1 MNQCRRVPIIIAFC
15 FSFTNLTAQL
25 KLVEGKW
32 RAVLVREDKNEVVFN
47 MEIKGT
53 GKNTQLTI
61 NNATEKIKLI
71 NFKQKGDSVF
81 FEMPVFEST
90 FKAKIG
96 KDGSMNG
103 EMVKGTTGK
112 TQYWPFKAW
121 PGQSYRFAVSKPAQ
135 YNISGRWEL
144 AITRPNKTVR
154 PAMAEWIQKG
164 NKVTGTILTPSG
176 DYRYLDGVVTGDSL
190 FMSVFDGSHTYLFRA
205 LIKDNNSIA
214 DGFFYS
220 GISGVEEWKAKR
232 NNNYSLPDVGNTPEM
247 KAGYTHLDFRFLDVD
262 SVQVSITDER
272 FKNKVVIVQLMG
284 SWCPNCMDETKF
296 LSEYYLKAKKEG
308 VEILA
313 IAYENSTDFKRSQAS
328 VRKFQQRFNV
338 KYPMLISGVSV
349 TDSLRTEKTIPQLTT
364 IKVYPTTIYIGKDG
378 TVRKLHTGF
387 YGPGTGEHFE
397 AFKKEFYQTIA
408 DLLKE

>member
-1 MNQCRRVPIIIAFC
+1 
-15 FSFTNLTAQL
+15 
-25 KLVEGKW
+25 
-32 RAVLVREDKNEVVFN
+32 
-47 MEIKGT
+47 
-53 GKNTQLTI
+53 
-61 NNATEKIKLI
+61 
-71 NFKQKGDSVF
+71 
-81 FEMPVFEST
+81 MPVFEST
-90 FKAKIG
+90 FSAKIG
-96 KDGSMNG
+96 KDGSLIG
-103 EMVKGTTGK
+103 EMAKGTTGK

-121 PGQSYRFAVSKPAQ
+121 PGQSYRFTVSKPAR

-144 AITRPNKTVR
+144 AITRPNKTIR
-154 PAMAEWIQKG
+154 PAMAEWVQKG

-176 DYRYLDGVVTGDSL
+176 DYRYLDGVVNRDSL
-190 FMSVFDGSHTYLFRA
+190 LMSVFDGSHTYLFRA
-205 LIKDNNSIA
+205 LIKDNNSISE
-214 DGFFYS
+214 GVFYS
-220 GISGVEEWKAKR
+220 GIAGVEEWKAKR
-232 NNNYSLPDVGNTPEM
+232 NNDYVLPDVGNTPEM

-262 SVQVSITDER
+262 SIPVSITDDR

-296 LSEYYLKAKKEG
+296 LSEYYQKGKNEG
-308 VEILA
+308 VEIVA
-313 IAYENSTDFKRSQAS
+313 IAYENSTDFKRSQIS

-378 TVRKLHTGF
+378 TVRKLHSGF

-408 DLLKE
+408 DMLKE